1 MFATRPR
8 ATRRPVKHMGRQLV
22 IRLLQMLLS
31 LLGMSL
37 LIFVLVRASGD
48 PVDLLR
54 TSTTT
59 EAEVANIRAQWGLDK
74 SYPEQ
79 YWVFVSGLAHGDLG
93 SSLIQRR
100 PVTTMIGEALPN
112 SLSLGVLAFVVGIGL
127 ALVLGVLAA
136 TNRDTWLD
144 NGVKFLAILGQALPG
159 FWVAIVAIY
168 VFSVQFRLLP
178 TSGVD
183 GPANYVLPVLTLAFF
198 LMPGMLRLVRSSML
212 DVLGSEYVKLARIK
226 GLPERTVIWKHALRN
241 ALIAPLTAAGAIF
254 AGLITGAV
262 ILENVFA
269 WPGVGRLLVTAVSG
283 RDFPVVQ
290 GITIMVAVV
299 VLAINLLVDI
309 AYAYVDPRI
318 RI

>member
-1 MFATRPR
+1 
-8 ATRRPVKHMGRQLV
+8 MGRQLV
-22 IRLLQMLLS
+22 VRFFQTLVS
-31 LLGMSL
+31 LIGMSL

-48 PVDLLR
+48 PTDLMR

-59 EAEVANIRAQWGLDK
+59 EAEIANIKEQWGLDK
-74 SYPEQ
+74 SYAEQ
-79 YWVFVSGLAHGDLG
+79 YWLFVSGMAQGDLG
-93 SSLIQRR
+93 KSLIQRR
-100 PVTTMIGEALPN
+100 PVTTMIGEALPS
-112 SLSLGVLAFVVGIGL
+112 SLSLGVLAFVLGIGL

-136 TNRDTWLD
+136 TRRDTWLD

-168 VFSVQFRLLP
+168 VFSVYWHLLP
-178 TSGVD
+178 TSGM
-183 GPANYVLPVLTLAFF
+183 GSPAHYVLPVLTLAFF
-198 LMPGMLRLVRSSML
+198 LLPGMMRLVRSSML

-262 ILENVFA
+262 ILETVFA

-290 GITIMVAVV
+290 GVTMMVAVV
-299 VLAINLLVDI
+299 TLLINLLVDI
-309 AYAYVDPRI
+309 TYAYVDPRI
-318 RI
+318 RS

>member
-1 MFATRPR
+1 
-8 ATRRPVKHMGRQLV
+8 MGRQLV
-22 IRLLQMLLS
+22 IRLFQTIVS
-31 LLGMSL
+31 LIGMSL
-37 LIFVLVRASGD
+37 LIFLLVRASGD
-48 PVDLLR
+48 PTDLMR

-59 EAEVANIRAQWGLDK
+59 EAEIANIKEQWGLDK
-74 SYPEQ
+74 SYAEQ
-79 YWVFVSGLAHGDLG
+79 YWLFVSGMAQGDLG
-93 SSLIQRR
+93 KSLIQRR
-100 PVTTMIGEALPN
+100 PVTTMIGEALPS
-112 SLSLGVLAFVVGIGL
+112 SLSLGVLAFILGIGL

-136 TNRDTWLD
+136 TKRDTWLD

-168 VFSVQFRLLP
+168 VFSVYWHLLP
-178 TSGVD
+178 TSGM
-183 GPANYVLPVLTLAFF
+183 GTPAHYVLPVLTLAFF
-198 LMPGMLRLVRSSML
+198 LLPGMMRLVRSSML

-262 ILENVFA
+262 ILETVFA

-290 GITIMVAVV
+290 GVTMMVAVV
-299 VLAINLLVDI
+299 TLVINLLVDI

-318 RI
+318 RS

>member
-1 MFATRPR
+1 
-8 ATRRPVKHMGRQLV
+8 MGRQLLV
-22 IRLLQMLLS
+22 RLAQTFVS
-31 LLGMSL
+31 LIGMSL
-37 LIFVLVRASGD
+37 LIFILVRASGD
-48 PVDLLR
+48 PVDLMR

-59 EAEVANIRAQWGLDK
+59 EEQIANIRAQWGLDK

-79 YWVFVSGLAHGDLG
+79 YWVFISGIAHGDLG
-93 SSLIQRR
+93 DSLIQRR

-112 SLSLGVLAFVVGIGL
+112 SLRLAVLAFVIGIGL

-136 TNRDTWLD
+136 TNRDTVLD

-168 VFSVQFRLLP
+168 IFSVHWELLP
-178 TSGVD
+178 TAGMDS
-183 GPANYVLPVLTLAFF
+183 PLSYVLPVFTLAFF
-198 LMPGMLRLVRSSML
+198 LMPGMMRLVRSSML

-226 GLPERTVIWKHALRN
+226 GMPERTVIWKHALRN

-290 GITIMVAVV
+290 GITLMVATV
-299 VLAINLLVDI
+299 VLLINLLVDI

-318 RI
+318 RF

>member
-1 MFATRPR
+1 
-8 ATRRPVKHMGRQLV
+8 MGRQLLV
-22 IRLLQMLLS
+22 RLIQSFVS
-31 LLGMSL
+31 LIGMSL

-48 PVDLLR
+48 PVDLMR

-59 EAEVANIRAQWGLDK
+59 DAEIANIKEQWGLDK
-74 SYPEQ
+74 SYVEQ
-79 YWVFVSGLAHGDLG
+79 YWLFVSGMAQGDLG
-93 SSLIQRR
+93 KSLIQRR
-100 PVTTMIGEALPN
+100 PVTTMIGEALPS
-112 SLSLGVLAFVVGIGL
+112 SLSLGVLAFVLGIGS

-136 TNRDTWLD
+136 TRRDTWLD
-144 NGVKFLAILGQALPG
+144 NGVKFLAVLGQALPG

-168 VFSVQFRLLP
+168 VFSVYWHLLP
-178 TSGVD
+178 TSGM
-183 GPANYVLPVLTLAFF
+183 GTPAHYVLPVLTLAFF
-198 LMPGMLRLVRSSML
+198 LLPGMMRLVRSSML

-262 ILENVFA
+262 ILETVFA

-290 GITIMVAVV
+290 GVTMMVAVV
-299 VLAINLLVDI
+299 TLVINLLVDI

-318 RI
+318 RT

>member
-1 MFATRPR
+1 
-8 ATRRPVKHMGRQLV
+8 MGRQLV
-22 IRLLQMLLS
+22 IRLLQTFVS
-31 LLGMSL
+31 LIGMSL

-48 PVDLLR
+48 PVDLMR
-54 TSTTT
+54 TSTSTD
-59 EAEVANIRAQWGLDK
+59 EEIANIRAQWGLDK
-74 SYPEQ
+74 SNPEQ
-79 YWVFVSGLAHGDLG
+79 YWVFVSGLARGDLG
-93 SSLIQRR
+93 KSLIQRR

-112 SLSLGVLAFVVGIGL
+112 SLSLGVLGFTVGIGL

-136 TNRDTWLD
+136 TKRDTWLD

-168 VFSVQFRLLP
+168 IFSVQFRLVP
-178 TSGVD
+178 TSGVG

-198 LMPGMLRLVRSSML
+198 LLPGMMRLVRSSML

-254 AGLITGAV
+254 ASLITGAV
-262 ILENVFA
+262 ILETVFA
-269 WPGVGRLLVTAVSG
+269 WPGVGRLMVTAVSG

-290 GITIMVAVV
+290 GITLMVAVV
-299 VLAINLLVDI
+299 VLLINLLVDI

-318 RI
+318 RF

>member
-1 MFATRPR
+1 
-8 ATRRPVKHMGRQLV
+8 MGRQLV
-22 IRLLQMLLS
+22 VRLGQTVVS

-37 LIFVLVRASGD
+37 LIFILVRASGD
-48 PVDLLR
+48 PVDLMR

-59 EAEVANIRAQWGLDK
+59 DAEIANIRAQWGLDK

-79 YWVFVSGLAHGDLG
+79 YWVFLSGMAQGDLG
-93 SSLIQRR
+93 KSLIQRR

-112 SLSLGVLAFVVGIGL
+112 SLSLAVLSFILGIGL
-127 ALVLGVLAA
+127 ALVLGVMAA
-136 TNRDTWLD
+136 TRRDGWLD

-168 VFSVQFRLLP
+168 IFSVNWHLLP
-178 TSGVD
+178 TAGVG
-183 GPANYVLPVLTLAFF
+183 GPEHYVLPVLTLAFF
-198 LMPGMLRLVRSSML
+198 LLPGMMRLVRSSML

-254 AGLITGAV
+254 ASLITGAV
-262 ILENVFA
+262 ILETVFA
-269 WPGVGRLLVTAVSG
+269 WPGVGRLMVTAVSG

-299 VLAINLLVDI
+299 VLLVNLLVDI

>member
-1 MFATRPR
+1 
-8 ATRRPVKHMGRQLV
+8 VSRQIV
-22 IRLLQMLLS
+22 IRLIQTFIS
-31 LLGMSL
+31 LIGMSL
-37 LIFVLVRASGD
+37 LIFILVRASGD
-48 PVDLLR
+48 PVELMR

-59 EAEVANIRAQWGLDK
+59 DAEIANIKEQWGLDK

-79 YWVFVSGLAHGDLG
+79 YWVFVSGMLRGDLG
-93 SSLIQRR
+93 KSLIQRR

-112 SLSLGVLAFVVGIGL
+112 SLSMAILAFILGIGS
-127 ALVLGVLAA
+127 ATVLGVLGA
-136 TNRDTWLD
+136 TRRDSFLD
-144 NGVKFLAILGQALPG
+144 NGVKFLAIMGQALPT

-168 VFSVQFRLLP
+168 IFAVYWHILP
-178 TSGVD
+178 TSGMG

-198 LMPGMLRLVRSSML
+198 LMPGMMRLVRSSML

-254 AGLITGAV
+254 AGLITGTV
-262 ILENVFA
+262 ILETVFA

-290 GITIMVAVV
+290 GITIMVALV
-299 VLAINLLVDI
+299 VLMINLLVDI

-318 RI
+318 RF

>member
-1 MFATRPR
+1 
-8 ATRRPVKHMGRQLV
+8 MGRQLV
-22 IRLLQMLLS
+22 IRLIQTFVS
-31 LLGMSL
+31 LIGMSL

-48 PVDLLR
+48 PVDLMR

-59 EAEVANIRAQWGLDK
+59 DAEIANIRVQWGLDK

-79 YWVFVSGLAHGDLG
+79 YWLFVSGMAQGDLG
-93 SSLIQRR
+93 KSLIQRR
-100 PVTTMIGEALPN
+100 PVTTMIGEALPS
-112 SLSLGVLAFVVGIGL
+112 SLSLGVLAFVIGIGL

-136 TNRDTWLD
+136 TKRDSWLD

-168 VFSVQFRLLP
+168 VFAVYWHVLP
-178 TSGVD
+178 TSGM
-183 GPANYVLPVLTLAFF
+183 GTPAHFVLPVLTLAFF
-198 LMPGMLRLVRSSML
+198 LLPGMMRLVRSSML

-262 ILENVFA
+262 VLETVFA
-269 WPGVGRLLVTAVSG
+269 WPGVGRLLITAVSG

-290 GITIMVAVV
+290 GVTMMVAVV
-299 VLAINLLVDI
+299 TLAINLLVDI

-318 RI
+318 RV